1 MKIEDVQNTDEY
13 EANPIKMQ
21 FVKGKFPQKSGN
33 YIVRYKGKI
42 GRDDFTTNGNH
53 WWNTGTKNDQL
64 DVEWAEESFKELG
77 L

>member
-1 MKIEDVQNTDEY
+1 MKSMNF
-13 EANPIKMQ
+13 IK
-21 FVKGKFPQKSGN
+21 GEFPKKSGN

-53 WWNTGTKNDQL
+53 WWNTGTKDDQL
-64 DVEWAEESFKELG
+64 EVEWVLESYKELG

>member
-1 MKIEDVQNTDEY
+1 MKIENVLNTDE
-13 EANPIKMQ
+13 MQ